1 MLASPFRVLQ
11 AVALAMLLAGCSNAQ
26 DPPRLERATPEAPP
40 RAVTIPRHS
49 DFADS
54 ASGTVRQVVYVPVY
68 THVYAADARRR
79 FPLTATLSVRNTDPE
94 HPLVVTA
101 VQLYATD
108 GKFVREYLA
117 APLHL
122 APLAT
127 AEYVLPEGRDGAGSG
142 ANFMV
147 EWSAAQKVTE
157 PVIEAVMVSV
167 SGTQGLSFVSAGRP
181 LVRR

>member
-1 MLASPFRVLQ
+1 MLAFPFRALP
-11 AVALAMLLAGCSNAQ
+11 AAALALLLTGCGGERERPRQ
-26 DPPRLERATPEAPP
+26 DGGAPPAPP
-40 RAVTIPRHS
+40 RAVRIPHRS

-54 ASGTVRQVVYVPVY
+54 AAATVRQVVYVPVY
-68 THVYAADARRR
+68 THVYAADAQRR
-79 FPLTATLSVRNTDPE
+79 FALTAMLSVRNTDPD

-108 GKFVREYLA
+108 GKFLREYLR
-117 APLHL
+117 APLRL

-127 AEYVLPEGRDGAGSG
+127 AEYVLPEGESAGSG

-147 EWSAAQKVTE
+147 EWTATQKVTE

-167 SGTQGLSFVSAGRP
+167 AGTQGLSFVSVGRP